1 MDSMISRIFRDEFR
15 SGGSCE
21 AETRIFI
28 RRNQDLLELLDKMD
42 GDLRERFLAVV
53 KEQHLEHE
61 QACSEFFAE
70 GFCMGAK
77 LMIEVLTA
85 I

>member
-1 MDSMISRIFRDEFR
+1 MDSMINRIYRDEFR
-15 SGGSCE
+15 SGESLGV
-21 AETRIFI
+21 ETRIFA

-42 GDLRERFLAVV
+42 GDLRERFLAAV
-53 KEQHLEHE
+53 KMQHLEHE
-61 QACSEFFAE
+61 RSFSEFFAE

>member
-1 MDSMISRIFRDEFR
+1 MDSMINRIFRDEFR

-21 AETRIFI
+21 AETRIFT
-28 RRNQDLLELLDKMD
+28 RRNQDLLDLLDKMD
-42 GDLRERFLAVV
+42 ADLHDRFLTAVQ
-53 KEQHLEHE
+53 KQHLEHE
-61 QACSEFFAE
+61 QSCSEFFAE

-77 LMIEVLTA
+77 LMIEVLTV